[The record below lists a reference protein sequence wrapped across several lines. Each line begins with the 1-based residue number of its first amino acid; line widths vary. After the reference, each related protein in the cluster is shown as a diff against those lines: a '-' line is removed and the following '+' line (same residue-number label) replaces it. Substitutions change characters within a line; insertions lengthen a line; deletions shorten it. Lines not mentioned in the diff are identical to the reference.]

1 MKCSFTALALAA
13 FLASSAIY
21 AQADEDARPLVRI
34 QTNQGDILIEL
45 DRASAPKTVEN
56 FLTYVREGTYD
67 GTLFHRVIGDFMVQ
81 GGTFTPAFEPRPA
94 HDPVPSEATN
104 GLLNKRGTI
113 AMARSQDPNSATNQF
128 FINLNDNLHLNHHAP
143 RPGYWGYTVF
153 GKVVQGMDVVERI
166 GQSSTGA
173 GGPFAQDVPQSPIVI
188 SQAALAP
195 AAVITAQADTGDTTP
210 AAGKHKRT
218 AGAKATKKKVA
229 AVGLTQTP

>member
-1 MKCSFTALALAA
+1 MKCSFTALALGA
-13 FLASSAIY
+13 FLASSAAY
-21 AQADEDARPLVRI
+21 VQADEDTHPHVRI

-56 FLTYVREGTYD
+56 FLTYVREGAYD
-67 GTLFHRVIGDFMVQ
+67 GTLFHRVIGDFMIQ
-81 GGTFTPAFEPRPA
+81 GGCFTPAFEPRPA
-94 HDPVPSEATN
+94 RDPVPSEATN

-143 RPGYWGYTVF
+143 APGYWGYTVF

-166 GQSSTGA
+166 GQSGTGA

-188 SQAALAP
+188 TQASLAP
-195 AAVITAQADTGDTTP
+195 AVLMTAQAETGNIKP
-210 AAGKHKRT
+210 AAEKHKRT
-218 AGAKATKKKVA
+218 AGAKAAKKK
-229 AVGLTQTP
+229 